1 MAKPLQILIIRKN
14 LNHNYMANTSYQKAY
29 DELQTIV
36 TRLQNDEIGL
46 DDLSKSVKRAGVL
59 IQSCK
64 EKLRNVEL
72 EIDQLFDNE

>member
-1 MAKPLQILIIRKN
+1 
-14 LNHNYMANTSYQKAY
+14 MANTSYQKAY

-36 TRLQNDEIGL
+36 TQLQKDEIGL

-72 EIDQLFDNE
+72 EIDQLFDKE

>member
-1 MAKPLQILIIRKN
+1 MG
-14 LNHNYMANTSYQKAY
+14 NTSYQKAY
-29 DELQTIV
+29 DELQQIV

-72 EIDQLFDNE
+72 EIDQLFDKE

>member
-1 MAKPLQILIIRKN
+1 
-14 LNHNYMANTSYQKAY
+14 MANTSYQKAY

-36 TRLQNDEIGL
+36 TQLQKDEIGL

-72 EIDQLFDNE
+72 EIDQMFDKE

>member
-1 MAKPLQILIIRKN
+1 
-14 LNHNYMANTSYQKAY
+14 MANTSYQKAY
-29 DELQTIV
+29 DELQQIV

-59 IQSCK
+59 IQACK

-72 EIDQLFDNE
+72 EIDQMFEKE

>member
-1 MAKPLQILIIRKN
+1 
-14 LNHNYMANTSYQKAY
+14 MANTSYQKAY
-29 DELQTIV
+29 DELQSIV
-36 TRLQNDEIGL
+36 TKLQNDEIGL

-72 EIDQLFDNE
+72 EIDQLFDKE

>member
-1 MAKPLQILIIRKN
+1 
-14 LNHNYMANTSYQKAY
+14 MANTSYQKAY

-72 EIDQLFDNE
+72 EIDQLFDKE